1 MILGVVLTL
10 PLDVVFIPWAEDH
23 YDNGAIGGALSYV
36 ATEVMMLVAALWKL
50 APGLVSKRTLVRF
63 VKTVVAG
70 GAMFAACWP
79 LARAVAPTHHRRRG
93 GRVSPG
99 PRRDAPVRRDRA
111 QPHRSSAV
119 EVAATPAPRVTRR
132 RTARAGR

>member
-63 VKTVVAG
+63 VKTAIAG

-79 LARAVAPTHHRRRG
+79 LAERSLPLTIVVGAVVYPLALVATRPFDETERNLID
-93 GRVSPG
+93 RVLSKLPL
-99 PRRDAPVRRDRA
+99 PLR
-111 QPHRSSAV
+111 H
-119 EVAATPAPRVTRR
+119 T
-132 RTARAGR
+132 